1 VSAVAGCANIPD
13 WTGDKI
19 GVVVFGQP
27 DLSGEA
33 TVDQSGNL
41 RLPMVGDIHAADLT
55 LSELEKSIGQSLEQ
69 GYVRRPVV
77 SVRIAEFR
85 PIYVL
90 GMVRRPGLYPYQQ
103 GQSVLAA
110 IARAGG
116 IGVSEQT
123 GTGGD
128 LIQADERVRMLEISH
143 ATLLAR
149 RARLMAQHNGDE
161 RIIFPD
167 VAGPL
172 VDPARIAQIRDGE
185 QRAFEAERQAE
196 RQEVE
201 ELQKQ
206 LPRLAAEIA
215 LLKQQGD
222 LELRQRDLNQQLIAD
237 YERLSAAGLV
247 RKQIFIEVKREAA
260 RIERNIE
267 RLKSQALQA
276 ELAIGDLQFRITE
289 LRNNY
294 RRRVMS
300 ELRETDRSL
309 MELSVALPA
318 ARHLRAARTR
328 QIGWLTGE
336 QGQPPPVIAV
346 IRARRA
352 MPVTYDAAADFQ
364 LEPGDLVQ
372 VGSLLPP
379 ICRPRCP

>member
-77 SVRIAEFR
+77 SVRIAEIR

-90 GMVRRPGLYPYQQ
+90 GMVRRAGLYPYQQ

-222 LELRQRDLNQQLIAD
+222 LELRQRD
-237 YERLSAAGLV
+237 RTMRSAAGLV